1 MTDTSLPKKAE
12 LTLIRGGKTATG
24 EFNRLPLADKLRQF
38 RQAPSKKRMALILED
53 PEGKQLTQALRPQE
67 LYWTFND
74 IGANDAMELLEFAS
88 PEQRGFFLDMELWE
102 RSAFSQRKALE
113 WLGWL
118 LHAGEETVVEQ
129 LPHLDLELLLLILF
143 KEITVG
149 GGVGEL
155 LPDDER
161 TADWNHS
168 FDNLYFISFK
178 NPKNSRLIG
187 TFLDVVFRVDR
198 HLYQSLMEGVKNEV
212 ESELEEEAFA
222 FRTGRLA
229 DLGFPGREE
238 AVFIYARIDPG
249 SFVPSEEKKMLLPGG
264 VETLPVSLQDDTLL
278 ARALRRLGSEEL
290 ILELNYLINSA
301 LVVDETSFSDSEAMQ
316 AIMQR
321 VSGYL
326 TIALEFLCGDNDEQA
341 ASILERE
348 SLKRLFQLGHSIVRG
363 LIKKAE
369 GVVGSNYATGRVLDG
384 LRAAHPRFFRGLEG
398 GNVDGYREF
407 SSLEDVTTIEEFLE
421 LIME

>member
-1 MTDTSLPKKAE
+1 MTDIFLPKKAE
-12 LTLIRGGKTATG
+12 LTLIRGGKAATG
-24 EFNRLPLADKLRQF
+24 EFNRLPLADKVRQL
-38 RQAPSKKRMALILED
+38 RQAPSKKRMALILDD
-53 PEGKQLTQALRPQE
+53 PEGKQLTRALKPQE
-67 LYWTFND
+67 LYWTFKD
-74 IGANDAMELLEFAS
+74 IGAADAMELLMFAS

-102 RSAFSQRKALE
+102 RSAFSQAKALE
-113 WLGWL
+113 WVGWL

-161 TADWNHS
+161 TADWDHS

-187 TFLDVVFRVDR
+187 TFLDLLFRVDR
-198 HLYQSLMEGVKNEV
+198 DLYQSLMEGVKNEV

-229 DLGFPGREE
+229 DLGFPSREE
-238 AVFIYARIDPG
+238 AIYIYARIDPG
-249 SFVPSEEKKMLLPGG
+249 SFVPSGEQKMLLPGG
-264 VETLPVSLQDDTLL
+264 VGTLPATLQNDTLL
-278 ARALRRLGSEEL
+278 ARALGRIGSEEL
-290 ILELNYLINSA
+290 IQELNYLINSA

-326 TIALEFLCGDNDEQA
+326 TIALEFLCGDDDEQA
-341 ASILERE
+341 AGILERE
-348 SLKRLFQLGHSIVRG
+348 SFKRLFQLGHGVVRG
-363 LIKKAE
+363 LSKKAGAIAG
-369 GVVGSNYATGRVLDG
+369 GVYATDRVLEG
-384 LRAAHPRFFRGLEG
+384 LRAGHPRFYRGLEE
-398 GNVDGYREF
+398 GNIDGYREF
-407 SSLEDVTTIEEFLE
+407 SCMEDVKTIEEFLE
-421 LIME
+421 LMEG